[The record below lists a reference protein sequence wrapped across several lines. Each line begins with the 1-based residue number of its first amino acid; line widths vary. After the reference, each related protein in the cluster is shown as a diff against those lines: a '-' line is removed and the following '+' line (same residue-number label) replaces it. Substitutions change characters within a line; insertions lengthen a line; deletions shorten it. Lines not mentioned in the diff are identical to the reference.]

1 MSPQTIAIADIDASE
16 RLRPLD
22 PNTVA
27 AYAAIAE
34 QRIGEGKRPLIQP
47 IIVRPEGEAYKLVAG
62 GHRLACLDEV
72 GVETLSVGVDVV
84 IKAMGSE
91 EAFEDEVFENL
102 ANAGLNA
109 LDRAIFLAEAKKV
122 ADAKR
127 GEARGRK
134 SKTAKLQED
143 RKVADSAIISSA
155 RFTKEA
161 AARIGLSETQVKEA
175 VRIANALDP
184 QAVVEIRGTMI
195 EDNIVELKQLV
206 ELAPDQQRKAAA
218 AIKRGEAKR
227 VAEARVA
234 IGLEQPKHD
243 DPQARFYTAAI
254 DVWGKLDKLHRAS
267 FLDAIGV
274 PKDVAKKT
282 VGNEIRQDEAA

>member
-1 MSPQTIAIADIDASE
+1 MSQQTIAIADIDASE

-27 AYAAIAE
+27 GYAAIAE
-34 QRIGEGKRPLIQP
+34 QRIEEGKSPLIQP
-47 IIVRPEGEAYKLVAG
+47 IIVRPHGGGYRLTAG
-62 GHRLACLDEV
+62 GHRLAALIEI
-72 GVETLSVGVDVV
+72 GRETLFVGLDVIV
-84 IKAMGSE
+84 REQDE
-91 EAFEDEVFENL
+91 ESAFEDEVFENL

-127 GEARGRK
+127 GETRGRK
-134 SKTAKLQED
+134 SKIDKLQSDKIIAE
-143 RKVADSAIISSA
+143 SAIISSA

-184 QAVVEIRGTMI
+184 QAVAEIRGTMI

-206 ELAPDQQRKAAA
+206 ELSPDQQRKAAA
-218 AIKRGEAKR
+218 AIKSNVAKR
-227 VAEARVA
+227 VAEARVV
-234 IGLEQPKHD
+234 IGLDKPTAD
-243 DPQARFYTAAI
+243 DPQARVLSQLI
-254 DVWGKLDKLHRAS
+254 DLWGKASKKTRAS
-267 FLDAIGV
+267 FRKSAGLME
-274 PKDVAKKT
+274 AKP
-282 VGNEIRQDEAA
+282 EDIA

>member
-1 MSPQTIAIADIDASE
+1 MTAETIAIAEIDASE

-22 PNTVA
+22 PDTVA

-34 QRIGEGKRPLIQP
+34 QRIGEGKSPLIQP

-62 GHRLACLDEV
+62 GHRLACLHEV

-84 IKAMGSE
+84 VKIMGTE

-127 GEARGRK
+127 GETRGRK
-134 SKTAKLQED
+134 PKIEKLQGDKKMAE
-143 RKVADSAIISSA
+143 SAIISSA
-155 RFTKEA
+155 RFTKAA

-175 VRIANALDP
+175 VRIANALDQ
-184 QAVVEIRGTMI
+184 QAVAEIRGTMI

-206 ELAPDQQRKAAA
+206 ELAPEQQRNAAA

-227 VAEARVA
+227 VAEARVV
-234 IGLEQPKHD
+234 IGVDKPKTD
-243 DPQARFYTAAI
+243 DPQARIYAQLI
-254 DVWGKLDKLHRAS
+254 DLWGKASKRTRAN
-267 FLDAIGV
+267 FLKTHGLV
-274 PKDVAKKT
+274 HAKS
-282 VGNEIRQDEAA
+282 DEAA